1 MVLASRGQREN
12 DDGSQEA
19 IGDAALVAALGTV
32 ARSVW
37 VRTVVATAIGGAVL
51 ALLPHPL

>member
-12 DDGSQEA
+12 DDGSREA
-19 IGDAALVAALGTV
+19 ITDPGLVAALRPI

-37 VRTVVATAIGGAVL
+37 ARTVVATLLAA
-51 ALLPHPL
+51 ALLLLVR